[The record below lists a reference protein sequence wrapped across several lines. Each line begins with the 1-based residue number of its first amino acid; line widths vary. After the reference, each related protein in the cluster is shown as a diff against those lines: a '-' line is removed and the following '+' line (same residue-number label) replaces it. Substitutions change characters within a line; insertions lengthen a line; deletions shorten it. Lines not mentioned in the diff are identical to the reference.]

1 MNYKIDQKMIL
12 GIIIIL
18 LILTIFIL
26 SISPI
31 LAYLICLIFLAMGVG
46 VGIPPLRILLSLIA
60 IFGMIFTVGSK
71 AYNVNNSS
79 DDFSNSYLPL
89 YYTLNSSD
97 LVSNVFSENYE
108 YLLPIL
114 WRFINFING
123 GDLTPVGLMVYIS
136 GFSIL
141 LFYIWLELFGLKNIP
156 DTRKTLCIA
165 FSLGFFQFLMPIQYM
180 RQFISLIFILYS
192 FSLWDKNKK
201 ISFLFFIL
209 AFFSHISAILIF
221 PLIKILFSNNK
232 KIKNIIFIF
241 FLILTLFYSVIFP
254 LVAKLGSSGLF
265 YKLQYYLEVSSDRS
279 NTYGYFKF
287 LFLALIASKFYFVD
301 YLELQKYKN
310 FLYSGTIIF
319 IVLFPI
325 PELPLRLMGIL
336 IYILIGYLIFLST
349 YRMGMISRYLFVF
362 YVILMG
368 YKCIVL
374 DNYSRMVNTDADF
387 MSLWY
392 SYPWFGENFFY
403 YLSYL

>member
-1 MNYKIDQKMIL
+1 M
-12 GIIIIL
+12 
-18 LILTIFIL
+18 
-26 SISPI
+26 
-31 LAYLICLIFLAMGVG
+31 
-46 VGIPPLRILLSLIA
+46 
-60 IFGMIFTVGSK
+60 
-71 AYNVNNSS
+71 
-79 DDFSNSYLPL
+79 
-89 YYTLNSSD
+89 
-97 LVSNVFSENYE
+97 
-108 YLLPIL
+108 
-114 WRFINFING
+114 
-123 GDLTPVGLMVYIS
+123 
-136 GFSIL
+136 
-141 LFYIWLELFGLKNIP
+141 
-156 DTRKTLCIA
+156 
-165 FSLGFFQFLMPIQYM
+165 
-180 RQFISLIFILYS
+180 
-192 FSLWDKNKK
+192 
-201 ISFLFFIL
+201 
-209 AFFSHISAILIF
+209 
-221 PLIKILFSNNK
+221 
-232 KIKNIIFIF
+232 
-241 FLILTLFYSVIFP
+241 
-254 LVAKLGSSGLF
+254 VAKLGSSGLF

>member
-209 AFFSHISAILIF
+209 AFFHI
-221 PLIKILFSNNK
+221 
-232 KIKNIIFIF
+232 
-241 FLILTLFYSVIFP
+241 
-254 LVAKLGSSGLF
+254 
-265 YKLQYYLEVSSDRS
+265 
-279 NTYGYFKF
+279 
-287 LFLALIASKFYFVD
+287 
-301 YLELQKYKN
+301 
-310 FLYSGTIIF
+310 
-319 IVLFPI
+319 
-325 PELPLRLMGIL
+325 
-336 IYILIGYLIFLST
+336 
-349 YRMGMISRYLFVF
+349 YRQF
-362 YVILMG
+362 
-368 YKCIVL
+368 
-374 DNYSRMVNTDADF
+374 
-387 MSLWY
+387 
-392 SYPWFGENFFY
+392 
-403 YLSYL
+403 